1 MCAVGEAGGAAVG
14 VRPASVT
21 AEPGRRDRQLK
32 PPRRGCA
39 CRANCAGRDVGDAVC
54 QAGAGAAGDDR
65 GGRVCRCGRR
75 SSRVAASSAS
85 VRRPGC
91 DSSHRT
97 PRRGRAGRPVG
108 WSSGRPGRAGDA
120 GSGHAGYGG
129 WWHCS
134 EGTGRWRREEW
145 RDWRRLDPG
154 RRRLVAVIRWPVAE
168 YVTRVADRRSPTAS

>member
-1 MCAVGEAGGAAVG
+1 VCAVGEAGGAAVG
-14 VRPASVT
+14 VRRASVT

-97 PRRGRAGRPVG
+97 PRRGGAGRPLAGRRVDPVG
-108 WSSGRPGRAGDA
+108 LVTLGRAMQDPA
-120 GSGHAGYGG
+120 VGG
-129 WWHCS
+129 TDPKVQAVGAAKNG
-134 EGTGRWRREEW
+134 GTGVGSTRV
-145 RDWRRLDPG
+145 